1 VRFDGVSSSS
11 SLLADFVV
19 IDDPIGA
26 PQSAAIFRMCWAAR
40 PTVPCRSSKRFS
52 SRREGENVLS
62 WGIFPG
68 VNPKVSAK
76 SSRLPKISG
85 TLARKRV
92 KRALESLDYLSKK
105 QQLLKAEREIDEIL
119 DSIYEWEVVFQD
131 ESRTDSTKANKQ
143 TLNQLGFPGEHS
155 YSDPLAFLQKADD
168 RSAEEQKFYL
178 LDSSEIDD
186 TEE

>member
-1 VRFDGVSSSS
+1 MASLSEFKDFITSTAGPDILFAVPANETVKSGDLNERLGAAKKTVSSRTSEALDLG
-11 SLLADFVV
+11 LLTVANTRKASDHGNVV
-19 IDDPIGA
+19 RYELTPNG
-26 PQSAAIFRMCWAAR
+26 
-40 PTVPCRSSKRFS
+40 
-52 SRREGENVLS
+52 
-62 WGIFPG
+62 
-68 VNPKVSAK
+68 
-76 SSRLPKISG
+76 
-85 TLARKRV
+85 KRV

-131 ESRTDSTKANKQ
+131 ESRIDSTKGNKQ